1 VIRVL
6 LGDDNDTLREALSE
20 ALEDHPNIAV
30 VGHARNGRS
39 TVEAAAA
46 LQPDVVVMDIRMPVM
61 PGPEATAML
70 LEACPATR
78 VVGLTAH
85 DDDALHDAMVRAGA
99 VAVLVKGASID
110 LIVATIER
118 AAGGES

>member
-20 ALEDHPNIAV
+20 ALEDHPNIVV

-46 LQPDVVVMDIRMPVM
+46 LQPDVVMMDIRMPVM

-70 LEACPATR
+70 LAACPGAR

-110 LIVATIER
+110 LIVATVER
-118 AAGGES
+118 AAGESQ

>member
-6 LGDDNDTLREALSE
+6 LADDNDILRQALSE
-20 ALEDHPNIAV
+20 ALEDHPGIEV

-39 TVEAAAA
+39 TCEAAAA

-61 PGPEATAML
+61 PGPEATTL
-70 LEACPATR
+70 VLEACPTTR

-85 DDDALHDAMVRAGA
+85 DDDVLHDAMLHAGA

-110 LIVATIER
+110 QIVTTIEHA
-118 AAGGES
+118 AAGTR